1 VIRAAGQRAWTRAGV
16 RDSGTAL
23 ADFASPAPPR
33 GRFDD
38 MSGAPAGTTGVH
50 MNDMHAKE
58 FSLGTA
64 TARVEKAAKSESAAA
79 RIWFQRFA
87 QRSSTATGSPW
98 AFLLAVVVIV
108 TWAITGPMFHFSNTW
123 QLVINT
129 GTTIVTFLMVFL
141 IQNTQN
147 RDAKAIHLKLDE
159 LIRAKKGAR
168 NTLVDLENC
177 TDEEL
182 DQIEAEFR
190 RLRRR
195 ADQNPLNADDVEKVE
210 AH

>member
-1 VIRAAGQRAWTRAGV
+1 MFDRNDAAEKH
-16 RDSGTAL
+16 
-23 ADFASPAPPR
+23 
-33 GRFDD
+33 
-38 MSGAPAGTTGVH
+38 VH
-50 MNDMHAKE
+50 AQDQ
-58 FSLGTA
+58 SLGTA
-64 TARVEKAAKSESAAA
+64 TANVTTRPEGEPTIKGMFQKFAQKTSAAVG
-79 RIWFQRFA
+79 
-87 QRSSTATGSPW
+87 TPW
-98 AFLLAVVVIV
+98 SFLLAVAVIIA
-108 TWAITGPMFHFSNTW
+108 WAVTGPLFHYSDTW

-182 DQIEAEFR
+182 DEIESEFK
-190 RLRRR
+190 RLRDR
-195 ADQNPLNADDVEKVE
+195 AGKHHGHHPGNAHEREPHDELPVVGGRAGGEPHG
-210 AH
+210 AGHR